1 MYLSRAI
8 TCYRYLYIFIFTK
21 KLLNVT
27 VSRIEMVLY
36 ILEPNMQKSSSR
48 LLVVISRSITSVVR
62 LLSDMALNGDYDALN
77 CSRNFRCYQ
86 TSAFHTW
93 PWVLYGPSFRHI
105 LFCLNMLK
113 CNKLKSFCVKLWT
126 PVSSARSQQKYNEH
140 AYSIIQTR
148 INIV

>member
-1 MYLSRAI
+1 MTGLPLYLTRAI
-8 TCYRYLYIFIFTK
+8 TCYNDLYILIFTK
-21 KLLNVT
+21 TLIYPELKCFYTYLNL
-27 VSRIEMVLY
+27 ICK
-36 ILEPNMQKSSSR
+36 KSSSR

-77 CSRNFRCYQ
+77 CRRNFRCYQ

-126 PVSSARSQQKYNEH
+126 PVNSARSRK
-140 AYSIIQTR
+140 
-148 INIV
+148 NIMNMRTV

>member
-1 MYLSRAI
+1 MSSQQICILSI
-8 TCYRYLYIFIFTK
+8 LQKVFE
-21 KLLNVT
+21 NP
-27 VSRIEMVLY
+27 SRIKIILY
-36 ILEPNMQKSSSR
+36 ILEPNMQKNSSR

-77 CSRNFRCYQ
+77 CRRNFRCYQ

-113 CNKLKSFCVKLWT
+113 CNKLNSFCVKLWT
-126 PVSSARSQQKYNEH
+126 PVNSARSQKIYNEH
-140 AYSIIQTR
+140 AYGIIQLE
-148 INIV
+148 